1 MKKIILTLFCS
12 CLCAMGLHA
21 AEGITLGYCNGQWTR
36 TGALSVDGETWVDA
50 AVLLT
55 TDMLEPYAGGQVT
68 TLRVGLAAR
77 TNIDNVRAWVRTALD
92 GENLAQ
98 GEISTDDES
107 GIARGWNEIALS
119 TPCPIAS
126 GQPLYIGFSYKQ
138 RAASSAISVVSGSQ
152 PGAFFL
158 RPGDDAEWED
168 HSSEGLLS
176 LEAVVQAENMAG
188 YDLQLLSAEA
198 HYNSLGEIEGTA
210 VVHNNGSLPVGGYT
224 LTFSVD
230 GSDQTSTLH
239 ADQPLA
245 NGASATLAFSK
256 PAWTEGIGREH
267 ALWLSISQLDG
278 EAVDEHPENNTQ
290 RAVFSYPRTVLI
302 EEFTGEACTNCPR
315 AALFLHQ
322 ALGEGDYASR
332 TAMMA
337 HHSGY
342 EPDFLTFRPADLDY
356 EWFFNH
362 PIAVFAP
369 ALMFDRVAEENSYGT
384 DTYLTPAQDPVS
396 KNYITSALAYYL
408 SRPSHAYIDLTAE
421 VSGSTLS
428 VSISGGRSLP
438 PGGAESP
445 TRLTV
450 CLVEDHIL
458 QREQVSM
465 DQYPEFEH
473 MGALRAINSTW
484 GDEVAWADDHF
495 SASCQFTL
503 SEEWVRQNLRVIAF
517 LSRYTP
523 GDPTQCEVEN
533 TAQVSLGDAS
543 GISTHSL
550 TTHSSQVFDLQG
562 RPASSL
568 KRGVNIVR
576 RTSNGTTST
585 LKIINHI
592 N

>member
-1 MKKIILTLFCS
+1 MRIKILSLLSLLTFAIGS
-12 CLCAMGLHA
+12 WA
-21 AEGITLGYCNGQWTR
+21 AEGVVVGYCNGQVTR
-36 TGALSVDGETWVDA
+36 TGTVSVDGETWVDA

-55 TDMLEPYAGGQVT
+55 ADMLQPYVGGQVT

-98 GEISTDDES
+98 GEISTDEEP
-107 GIARGWNEIALS
+107 GIARGWNDIDLS
-119 TPCPIAS
+119 TPYPIVG
-126 GQPLYIGFSYKQ
+126 GQPLYIGFSYRQ
-138 RAASSAISVVSGSQ
+138 RATSSAISVVSGSQ
-152 PGAFFL
+152 PGAFFFH
-158 RPGDDAEWED
+158 PGEDAEWED
-168 HSSEGLLS
+168 RSAEGLLS
-176 LEAVVQAENMAG
+176 LEAVVQAENMVG

-198 HYNSLGEIEGTA
+198 HYNGLGEIEGTA
-210 VVHNNGSLPVGGYT
+210 VVHNNGALPVSGYT

-278 EAVDEHPENNTQ
+278 DATDEQPENNTL
-290 RAVFSYPRTVLI
+290 RVVFSYPRMVLV

-315 AALFLHQ
+315 AALYLHQ
-322 ALGEGDYASR
+322 ALGEGNFATR

-342 EPDFLTFRPADLDY
+342 EPDFLTFRPTDPDY

-362 PIAVFAP
+362 PTAVFAP

-384 DTYLTPAQDPVS
+384 ETYMSPAQDPVN
-396 KNYITSALAYYL
+396 KDFITAALAYYL
-408 SRPSHAYIDLTAE
+408 SRPSHAYIDLQASVT
-421 VSGSTLS
+421 GSQLS
-428 VSISGGRSLP
+428 VAVSGGRSLP
-438 PGGAESP
+438 AN
-445 TRLTV
+445 TARLTV
-450 CLVEDHIL
+450 CLVEDHIQ
-458 QREQVSM
+458 QREQVSLS
-465 DQYPEFEH
+465 QWPEFEH

-484 GDEVAWADDHF
+484 GDEVTWTADDHF
-495 SASCQFTL
+495 TAACQFEL
-503 SEEWVRQNLRVIAF
+503 DDEWVLPNLRVIAF
-517 LSRYTP
+517 LSQYNP
-523 GDPTQCEVEN
+523 DDPTQCEVEN
-533 TAQVSLGDAS
+533 TAQVNLGDAS
-543 GISTHSL
+543 GISTPSL
-550 TTHSSQVFDLQG
+550 TNHSSQVFDLQG

-585 LKIINHI
+585 VKIINHI